1 LRYITHS
8 GNIVVVD
15 VMDALG
21 DPVRRRLVE
30 LLADGGRSAG
40 DLADAVG
47 AEFGISQP
55 ATSRHLRVLRE
66 AGVVESRAQGP
77 VRLYSVRPE
86 PLAEVERW
94 ARDVRRYWEPRLD
107 ALATEVARG
116 RRARR
121 VTPTGP
127 TAGSADDDRRNP

>member
-1 LRYITHS
+1 
-8 GNIVVVD
+8 
-15 VMDALG
+15 MDALG

-66 AGVVESRAQGP
+66 AGLVKSRAQGA

-116 RRARR
+116 KRARR
-121 VTPTGP
+121 L
-127 TAGSADDDRRNP
+127 TATEPADRPVDEHRRTS